1 MALEQ
6 MFPGIPF
13 SPLTTLV
20 NNIGAGETNIEV
32 SDVSAFPDAP
42 NFATI
47 GIDETAETILYNS
60 KTSNSLSGCIRGV
73 EGTARSWVADSPIAR
88 NFTNE
93 DYARLVSNINK
104 LIVKGEIGNADEIV
118 FDDGETFQEK
128 LDSGTLRGQQGV
140 QGEQG
145 IQGIR
150 GEQGI
155 QGVKGD
161 AGNTGSQGI
170 QGLTGKSIEYVW
182 DGSRLGIRQEGQAQ
196 YSYSDLKGAQGEQ
209 GIQGATGATGNTGAT
224 GAQGVQ
230 GVQGSVWLS
239 GAGTPSSGLG
249 RVGDWYMNTANSDA
263 YEKTSSTAWTLRGNL
278 KGATGATG
286 AQGVQGIPG
295 IDGTNGKIPYGVSYT
310 SETIAAKTVTVDT
323 DFVWQ
328 AGAIVVV
335 YFSGNSW
342 NTASNP
348 TLNVNGT
355 GAKSIYVRGILVKPY
370 QLKSRIPHMFQYFY
384 GDEFINGYEL
394 VNPYE
399 VTSVLRGNCTTQ
411 SATSAK
417 VVSVPGFTSYDNEI
431 VSVSFDYDNTASNPA
446 LSINSTNPF
455 PITQSNGSPV
465 KVGQITYGRQ
475 HLFQYFR
482 GVGVGNERYILLNPT
497 EIIPPNRIFHGTCTT
512 AASTATKV
520 VNLQNITSGMAL
532 SNFPM
537 LFVTFTNANTV
548 TGNISLQIQGVTTT
562 TVNKGGR
569 AIAAGTT
576 CVFVYD
582 GSSWQQAS

>member
-93 DYARLVSNINK
+93 DYMRLVGNINK
-104 LIVKGEIGNADEIV
+104 LIVKGEIGNADGIV
-118 FDDGETFQEK
+118 FDDGETFQDK

-155 QGVKGD
+155 QGAKGD
-161 AGNTGSQGI
+161 KGDTGSQGI

-196 YSYSDLKGAQGEQ
+196 YSYSNLEGPQGEQ

-230 GVQGSVWLS
+230 GIQGSVWLS
-239 GAGTPSSGLG
+239 GSGTPSSGLG

-263 YEKTSSTAWTLRGNL
+263 YEKTSATVWILRRNL
-278 KGATGATG
+278 QGAPGAAGATGPQG
-286 AQGVQGIPG
+286 APG
-295 IDGTNGKIPYGVSYT
+295 IDGENGKIPYGVSYT
-310 SETIAAKTVTVDT
+310 AAGTVAKTVTVDT
-323 DFVWQ
+323 DFVWEP
-328 AGAIVVV
+328 GAIVIV
-335 YFSGNSW
+335 NHDAQ
-342 NTASNP
+342 NTSPNP

-355 GAKSIYVRGILVKPY
+355 GAKAIYVRGVRVKPY
-370 QLKSRIPHMFQYFY
+370 QIRSRIPHIYQYFF
-384 GDEFINGYEL
+384 GDGETNGYEL

-399 VTSVLRGNCTTQ
+399 VTSVLRGSCTTT
-411 SATSAK
+411 AAIAAK
-417 VVSVPGFTSYDNEI
+417 VVSIPRFYPYEDEI
-431 VSVSFDYDNTASNPA
+431 VSVVFDYDNTAVNPT
-446 LSINSTNPF
+446 LNINGTGAKA
-455 PITQSNGSPV
+455 ITIGNYTRIQPNAIV
-465 KVGQITYGRQ
+465 RNTLY
-475 HLFQYFR
+475 LFQYT
-482 GVGVGNERYILLNPT
+482 GGYPENQAYVLLNPT
-497 EIIPPNRIFHGTCTT
+497 VTAPTVPNRIFRGTCST
-512 AASTATKV
+512 AAGTATKAV
-520 VNLQNITSGMAL
+520 VLQGDTNMTLADY
-532 SNFPM
+532 PM
-537 LFVTFTNANTV
+537 LFVTFTNASTV
-548 TGNISLQIQGVTTT
+548 SGNISLQIQGVTTT

-569 AIAAGTT
+569 AIAAGAT